1 MAKFPIKFS
10 KKRQK
15 YYIDN
20 IDYNSE
26 SFDSI
31 EDAKKRVKKIKEY
44 LRNQSP
50 YDDGTN
56 GALRYYGGYL

>member
-1 MAKFPIKFS
+1 MTKFPIKFS

-31 EDAKKRVKKIKEY
+31 EDAKKRIKKIKEY
-44 LRNQSP
+44 LRNQSL

>member
-1 MAKFPIKFS
+1 MAKFSIKFS

-20 IDYNSE
+20 SSYNSE

-31 EDAKKRVKKIKEY
+31 EDAEKRVKKIKEY
-44 LRNQSP
+44 LSNQSP

-56 GALRYYGGYL
+56 GALRYYGGYF